1 MNMQQYLSNP
11 RIFIT
16 GPVFGVGVV
25 SLPLHPPPR
34 AQTLQG
40 PCEGPRGALSSP
52 WPGCVPGMAS
62 TDPAEDAALQ
72 GPWGGVA
79 GAMVCS
85 VNAEMTDLCYFMIAI
100 TEMELLL
107 SIMAP

>member
-11 RIFIT
+11 RIFFT

-34 AQTLQG
+34 AQT
-40 PCEGPRGALSSP
+40 
-52 WPGCVPGMAS
+52 
-62 TDPAEDAALQ
+62 LQ